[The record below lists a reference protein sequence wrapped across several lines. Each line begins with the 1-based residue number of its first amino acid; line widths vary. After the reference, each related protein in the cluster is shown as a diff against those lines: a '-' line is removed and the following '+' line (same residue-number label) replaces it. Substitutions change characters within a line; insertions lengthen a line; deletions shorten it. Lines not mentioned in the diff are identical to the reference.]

1 MEHTM
6 LKILVINKVTR
17 EQYVCQDINHLQQ
30 LLNAGADEIVR
41 YLVDLTYKPS
51 WVDSEWIIELS
62 KVNGAL
68 IEGIDV
74 YEGKNIIVLDYVGRR
89 RIIYDDIASAYDD
102 NLLDFP
108 DILSSLTST
117 TKRIKS
123 GKYIA
128 GYEFFFLDNISPKK
142 SLDFLGISPDQA
154 TRDNAEYLT
163 AKVKQ
168 ILHVTDTEEPV
179 INAGDTNHKLFIYTT
194 PDGGIQ
200 VEPKYE
206 GDTFWMS
213 QKQIAE
219 LFGVSVRT
227 IIDHTQNIFNT
238 GELLEEVVT
247 RKIRVTTQHG
257 AIEGK
262 TQTRSVNHYNLDMVI
277 AVGYRVNS
285 KQATS
290 FRIWSTNVLSEY
302 LIKGF
307 ALDDKRLKNN
317 GDPIYQQ
324 ELLDRIRDIRS
335 SEKVAWV
342 KMKDLFATS
351 IDYNPD
357 NVEAKAFF
365 ATVQNKLHWAA
376 HGHTAAE
383 IIYERVDS
391 SKPNAGM
398 TNFAGHRPTKTDA
411 GIAKSYLDERELL
424 LLNKLTSMYL
434 DFAEVRAIDGNPMA
448 MSDWITKLD
457 EFIKVTERELLTN
470 KGRVSHDQ
478 ASRKAAAEY
487 QGFINLLT

>member
-1 MEHTM
+1 M
-6 LKILVINKVTR
+6 
-17 EQYVCQDINHLQQ
+17 
-30 LLNAGADEIVR
+30 
-41 YLVDLTYKPS
+41 
-51 WVDSEWIIELS
+51 
-62 KVNGAL
+62 
-68 IEGIDV
+68 
-74 YEGKNIIVLDYVGRR
+74 
-89 RIIYDDIASAYDD
+89 
-102 NLLDFP
+102 
-108 DILSSLTST
+108 
-117 TKRIKS
+117 
-123 GKYIA
+123 
-128 GYEFFFLDNISPKK
+128 
-142 SLDFLGISPDQA
+142 
-154 TRDNAEYLT
+154 
-163 AKVKQ
+163 
-168 ILHVTDTEEPV
+168 
-179 INAGDTNHKLFIYTT
+179 DTNHKLFIYTT

-219 LFGVSVRT
+219 LFGVDVRT
-227 IIDHTQNIFNT
+227 ISEHMQNIFNT
-238 GELLEEVVT
+238 GELDENQT
-247 RKIRVTTQHG
+247 IRKYRIVQT
-257 AIEGK
+257 EGTK
-262 TQTRSVNHYNLDMVI
+262 QVSREVNHYNLDMVI

-290 FRIWSTNVLSEY
+290 FRIWSSNVLKEY

-342 KMKDLFATS
+342 KIRDLFATS